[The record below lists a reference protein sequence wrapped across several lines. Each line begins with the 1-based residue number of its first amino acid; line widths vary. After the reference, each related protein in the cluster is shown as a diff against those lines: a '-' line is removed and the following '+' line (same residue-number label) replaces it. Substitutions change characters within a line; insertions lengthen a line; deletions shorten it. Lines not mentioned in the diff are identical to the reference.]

1 MYNFQPCYND
11 GQGCKGRY
19 PGCHDLCP
27 RFKIWRAELD
37 RVKRKGRVD
46 PAIQA
51 YTVSMIEK
59 QKRKA
64 HKRNVR

>member
-1 MYNFQPCYND
+1 MNKSQPCYNE
-11 GQGCKGRY
+11 GRGCKDRY

-37 RVKRKGRVD
+37 RQTRRD
-46 PAIQA
+46 PGDLAIKS

-64 HKRNVR
+64 HKRNK